1 LSSRLGLQSPRTG
14 SDMVLRLTGQ
24 HYNRLSRD
32 TGHSSVTIRSD
43 YRLSE
48 SHEVGSRFT
57 AARRE
62 NGATNPPAN
71 V

>member
-1 LSSRLGLQSPRTG
+1 
-14 SDMVLRLTGQ
+14 MVLRLTGQ